1 MPAGRGRLLAAV
13 LRQTLFVCL
22 ALGCRRQ
29 AGPPYSAARSLETM
43 RIEPGFRIEAFVTEP
58 AIASPVAIEFD
69 EEGRLFVVEMPGY
82 PLDTRPTG
90 RVKLLEDTNGD
101 GRIDRTTVFADQ
113 LVLPAGV
120 MRGEKGI
127 LVTAAPDVIYFE
139 DTNDDGRADIRRVV
153 VTGFALSNPQH
164 NLNAPTYGLDN
175 WIYFAYSGG

>member
-90 RVKLLEDTNGD
+90 RVKLLEDRDGD
-101 GRIDRTTVFADQ
+101 GRPERATVFADG
-113 LVLPAGV
+113 LVLPTGV
-120 MRGEKGI
+120 MRWKQGV
-127 LVTAAPDVIYFE
+127 LVTAAPDVLYLE
-139 DTNDDGRADIRRVV
+139 DTDGDGRADLRKTV
-153 VTGFALSNPQH
+153 
-164 NLNAPTYGLDN
+164 
-175 WIYFAYSGG
+175 